1 MMAMF
6 APSRSGNGCRFRVE
20 QKGFFILFCSRLYI
34 RNCPLCKT
42 QIIFN
47 ESLTV
52 IEEEFFETNQAPRL
66 NRRLDQSG
74 FDVDVL
80 ISELGERA
88 ALIGAAS
95 FAEVYS

>member
-1 MMAMF
+1 
-6 APSRSGNGCRFRVE
+6 
-20 QKGFFILFCSRLYI
+20 
-34 RNCPLCKT
+34 
-42 QIIFN
+42 
-47 ESLTV
+47 V